1 MKKVVLL
8 SLILAVSACAGK
20 NNNQQNNE
28 PLNDQP
34 TQVEQ
39 VSNKEQDT
47 DKEYTIEDFNK
58 FAKNNP
64 LYFDFDSS
72 KVVGKHLVKNYVNEI
87 KKLDKNVKLTING
100 YCDERGSNQ
109 YNDKLGQ
116 ERAEAVKLS
125 LAERGLNI
133 DDFNIELKSFGKRK
147 FKKYYND
154 FEQNQQANRKVE
166 VLAVSK

>member
-8 SLILAVSACAGK
+8 SLILAVNACAGK

-28 PLNDQP
+28 PLNNQP

-39 VSNKEQDT
+39 VASEEK
-47 DKEYTIEDFNK
+47 YTIEDFNN

-72 KVVGKHLVKNYVNEI
+72 KITGKHLIKNYVNEI
-87 KKLDKNVKLTING
+87 EKLDKDVKLSING
-100 YCDERGSNQ
+100 YCDERGEHQ

-116 ERAEAVKLS
+116 ERAESVKSALI
-125 LAERGLNI
+125 ERGLNV
-133 DDFNIELKSFGKRK
+133 DDLNVELKSFGKRK
-147 FKKYYND
+147 FKKYYDD
-154 FEQNQQANRKVE
+154 FKQNQQANRKVE
-166 VLAVSK
+166 VVASK